1 MSARVC
7 RSAKNG
13 FMLAEVF
20 RGKWVWLVLL
30 GRRSKAMMIATVS
43 ALPLIIV
50 GAGVRRPTGTP

>member
-1 MSARVC
+1 VNAGYAGREE
-7 RSAKNG
+7 RLHAG
-13 FMLAEVF
+13 EVF